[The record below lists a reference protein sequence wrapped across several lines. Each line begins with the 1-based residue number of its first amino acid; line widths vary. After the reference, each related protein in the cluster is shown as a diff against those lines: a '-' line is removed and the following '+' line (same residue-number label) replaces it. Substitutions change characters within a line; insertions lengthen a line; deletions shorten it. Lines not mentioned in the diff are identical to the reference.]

1 MAKLALQA
9 MTATEAKNNF
19 GALLDSVIEKGKIAI
34 TKHDEV
40 SAVVLSRREYELLLE
55 NQHDPLREL
64 RQEFDGLVERMQRPS
79 ARRAGKALFDATP
92 ARLGRAA
99 VASARRRG

>member
-1 MAKLALQA
+1 MAKSALEA

-19 GALLDSVIEKGKIAI
+19 GALLDNVLQKGRIAI

-40 SAVVLSRREYELLLE
+40 SAVLLSRREYELLLS

-64 RQEFDGLVERMQRPS
+64 RQEFDALVRQMQTP
-79 ARRAGKALFDATP
+79 AAKRAGKALFDATP
-92 ARLGRAA
+92 ARLGRVAR
-99 VASARRRG
+99 ASARRRG